1 MQEITLLS
9 KDLRVPADTP
19 AHKKNMKRGITVGIV
34 AILAVALI
42 IGLMIYGI
50 NCFNRLVSLRHNLKA
65 AWSNIDVL
73 LKQRHDELP
82 KLVTTC
88 REFMKYEQETLE
100 KVTLARSRV
109 SDAMHNGNL
118 AELGVAETMMSQSL
132 GRLFALTESYPD
144 LKTNESFMRLQ
155 SRISSLE
162 NAIADRREF
171 YNDSVNANNIT
182 VDAFPTNLIA
192 RWFAFKIAPLFQ
204 VDNSELADINLE
216 KLFA

>member
-1 MQEITLLS
+1 MGIFTILL
-9 KDLRVPADTP
+9 VA
-19 AHKKNMKRGITVGIV
+19 AIV
-34 AILAVALI
+34 ALVIFGILS
-42 IGLMIYGI
+42 
-50 NCFNRLVSLRHNLKA
+50 FNRLVSLRHNLKA

-88 REFMKYEQETLE
+88 RQYMKYEQETLE
-100 KVTLARSRV
+100 KVTLARTRV
-109 SDAMHNGNL
+109 SNAMQDGNL
-118 AELGVAETMMSQSL
+118 VELGVAESMMSNSL

-155 SRISSLE
+155 SRVTTLE

-171 YNDSVNANNIT
+171 YNDSVNVNNIA

-192 RWFAFKIAPLFQ
+192 NWFSFKSAPLFQ
-204 VDNSELADINLE
+204 VAASELADVDLE
-216 KLFA
+216 ALFA